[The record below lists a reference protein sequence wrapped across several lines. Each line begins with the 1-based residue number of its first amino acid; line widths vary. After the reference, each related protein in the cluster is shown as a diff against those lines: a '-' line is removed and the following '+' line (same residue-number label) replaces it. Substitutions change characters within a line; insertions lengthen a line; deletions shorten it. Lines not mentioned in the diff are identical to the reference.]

1 MAFKPSSSSDEM
13 VENHDINV
21 TPLVDVMLVLLI
33 IVMVAAPLATVNVPV
48 DLPSSSA
55 KPQPQP
61 NEPFYL
67 TVQEGMV
74 LTLGED
80 QVVTLDELSYALN
93 NALPSKEERIYLRA
107 DKELVYQDLMNVMN
121 TLVNSGYTQIALV
134 GEEVTPQERKVE
146 LGS

>member
-1 MAFKPSSSSDEM
+1 MGFQTSSDSDEL

-55 KPQPQP
+55 EATPLPD
-61 NEPFYL
+61 EPLFL
-67 TVQEGMV
+67 TVGKGLE

-80 QVVTLDELSYALN
+80 KTSTLEQ
-93 NALPSKEERIYLRA
+93 LPFDLPLLIEDQNQRIYLRA
-107 DKELVYQDLMNVMN
+107 DKSITYDELMKVMN
-121 TLVNSGYTQIALV
+121 TLVRAGYSQIALV
-134 GEEVTPQERKVE
+134 GLETPQ
-146 LGS
+146 G

>member
-1 MAFKPSSSSDEM
+1 MGFQTSSASDDL

-55 KPQPQP
+55 EATPLPD
-61 NEPFYL
+61 EPLFL
-67 TVQEGMV
+67 TVGKGLE

-80 QVVTLDELSYALN
+80 KTSTLEQ
-93 NALPSKEERIYLRA
+93 LPFDLPLIIEDQNQRIYLRA
-107 DKELVYQDLMNVMN
+107 DKSITYDELMKVMN
-121 TLVNSGYTQIALV
+121 TLVRAGYSQIALV
-134 GEEVTPQERKVE
+134 GLETPR
-146 LGS
+146 G

>member
-1 MAFKPSSSSDEM
+1 MGFQTSSDSDEL

-55 KPQPQP
+55 EATPLPD
-61 NEPFYL
+61 EPLFL
-67 TVQEGMV
+67 TVGKGLE

-80 QVVTLDELSYALN
+80 KTSTLEQ
-93 NALPSKEERIYLRA
+93 LPFDLPLIIEDQNQRIYLRA
-107 DKELVYQDLMNVMN
+107 DKSITYDELMKVMN
-121 TLVNSGYTQIALV
+121 TLVRAGYSQIALV
-134 GEEVTPQERKVE
+134 GLETPR
-146 LGS
+146 G

>member
-1 MAFKPSSSSDEM
+1 MGFQTSSNSDEL

-55 KPQPQP
+55 EATPLPD
-61 NEPFYL
+61 EPLFL
-67 TVQEGMV
+67 TVGKGLE

-80 QVVTLDELSYALN
+80 KTSTLEQ
-93 NALPSKEERIYLRA
+93 LPFDLPLLIEDQNQRIYLRA
-107 DKELVYQDLMNVMN
+107 DKSITYDELMKVMN
-121 TLVNSGYTQIALV
+121 TLVRAGYSQIALV
-134 GEEVTPQERKVE
+134 GLETPQ
-146 LGS
+146 G

>member
-1 MAFKPSSSSDEM
+1 MGFQTSSDSDEL

-55 KPQPQP
+55 EATPLPD
-61 NEPFYL
+61 EPLFL
-67 TVQEGMV
+67 TVGKGLE

-80 QVVTLDELSYALN
+80 KTSTLEQLSFD
-93 NALPSKEERIYLRA
+93 LPLLIEDQNRRIYLRA
-107 DKELVYQDLMNVMN
+107 DKSVTYDELMKVMN
-121 TLVNSGYTQIALV
+121 TLIRAGYSQIALV
-134 GEEVTPQERKVE
+134 GLETPQ
-146 LGS
+146 G

>member
-1 MAFKPSSSSDEM
+1 MGFQTSSDSDEL

-55 KPQPQP
+55 EATPLPD
-61 NEPFYL
+61 EPLFL
-67 TVQEGMV
+67 TVGKGLE

-80 QVVTLDELSYALN
+80 KTSTLEQ
-93 NALPSKEERIYLRA
+93 LPFDLPLLIEDQNQRIYLRA
-107 DKELVYQDLMNVMN
+107 DKSITYDELMKVMN
-121 TLVNSGYTQIALV
+121 TLVRAGYSQIALV
-134 GEEVTPQERKVE
+134 SLETPQ
-146 LGS
+146 G

>member
-1 MAFKPSSSSDEM
+1 MGFQTSSDSDEL

-55 KPQPQP
+55 EATPLPD
-61 NEPFYL
+61 EPLFL
-67 TVQEGMV
+67 TVGKGLE

-80 QVVTLDELSYALN
+80 KTSTLEQ
-93 NALPSKEERIYLRA
+93 LPFDLPLLLEDQNQRIYLRA
-107 DKELVYQDLMNVMN
+107 DKSITYDELMKVMN
-121 TLVNSGYTQIALV
+121 TLVRAGYSQIALV
-134 GEEVTPQERKVE
+134 GLETPQ
-146 LGS
+146 G

>member
-1 MAFKPSSSSDEM
+1 MGFQTSSDSDDL

-55 KPQPQP
+55 EATPLPD
-61 NEPFYL
+61 EPLFL
-67 TVQEGMV
+67 TVGKGLE

-80 QVVTLDELSYALN
+80 KTSTLEQ
-93 NALPSKEERIYLRA
+93 LPFDLPLIIEDQNQRIYLRA
-107 DKELVYQDLMNVMN
+107 DKSITYDELMKVMN
-121 TLVNSGYTQIALV
+121 TLVRAGYSQIALV
-134 GEEVTPQERKVE
+134 GLETPQ
-146 LGS
+146 G

>member
-1 MAFKPSSSSDEM
+1 MGFQTSSDSDEL

-55 KPQPQP
+55 EATPLPD
-61 NEPFYL
+61 EPLFL
-67 TVQEGMV
+67 TVGKGLE

-80 QVVTLDELSYALN
+80 KTSTLEQ
-93 NALPSKEERIYLRA
+93 LPFDLPLLIENQNQRIYLRA
-107 DKELVYQDLMNVMN
+107 DKSITYDELMKVMN
-121 TLVNSGYTQIALV
+121 TLVRAGYSQIALV
-134 GEEVTPQERKVE
+134 GLETPQ
-146 LGS
+146 G

>member
-1 MAFKPSSSSDEM
+1 MGFQTSSDSDDL

-55 KPQPQP
+55 EATPLPD
-61 NEPFYL
+61 EPLFL
-67 TVQEGMV
+67 TVGKGLE

-80 QVVTLDELSYALN
+80 KTSTLEQ
-93 NALPSKEERIYLRA
+93 LPFDLPLIIEDQNQRIYLRA
-107 DKELVYQDLMNVMN
+107 DKSITYDELMKVMN
-121 TLVNSGYTQIALV
+121 TLVRAGYSQIALV
-134 GEEVTPQERKVE
+134 GLEMPR
-146 LGS
+146 G

>member
-1 MAFKPSSSSDEM
+1 MGFQTSSDSDEL

-55 KPQPQP
+55 EATPLPD
-61 NEPFYL
+61 EPLFL
-67 TVQEGMV
+67 TVGKGLE

-80 QVVTLDELSYALN
+80 KTSTLEQ
-93 NALPSKEERIYLRA
+93 LPFDLPLLIEGQNQRIYLRA
-107 DKELVYQDLMNVMN
+107 DKSITYDELMKVMN
-121 TLVNSGYTQIALV
+121 TLVRAGYSQIALV
-134 GEEVTPQERKVE
+134 GLETPQ
-146 LGS
+146 G

>member
-1 MAFKPSSSSDEM
+1 MGFQTSSDSDDL

-55 KPQPQP
+55 EATPLPD
-61 NEPFYL
+61 EPLFL
-67 TVQEGMV
+67 TVGRGLE

-80 QVVTLDELSYALN
+80 KTSTLEQ
-93 NALPSKEERIYLRA
+93 LPFDLPLIVEDQNQRIYLRA
-107 DKELVYQDLMNVMN
+107 DKSITYDELMKVMN
-121 TLVNSGYTQIALV
+121 TLVRAGYSQIALV
-134 GEEVTPQERKVE
+134 GLETPQ
-146 LGS
+146 G

>member
-1 MAFKPSSSSDEM
+1 MGFQTSSDSDEL

-55 KPQPQP
+55 EATPLPD
-61 NEPFYL
+61 EPLFL
-67 TVQEGMV
+67 TVGKGLE

-80 QVVTLDELSYALN
+80 KTSTLEQ
-93 NALPSKEERIYLRA
+93 LPFDLPLLIEDQNQRIYLRA
-107 DKELVYQDLMNVMN
+107 DKSITYDELMKVMN
-121 TLVNSGYTQIALV
+121 TLVRAGYSQIALV
-134 GEEVTPQERKVE
+134 GLETTQ
-146 LGS
+146 G

>member
-1 MAFKPSSSSDEM
+1 MGFQTSSDSDEL

-55 KPQPQP
+55 EATPLPD
-61 NEPFYL
+61 EPLFL
-67 TVQEGMV
+67 TVGKGLE

-80 QVVTLDELSYALN
+80 KTSTLEQ
-93 NALPSKEERIYLRA
+93 LPFDLPLLFEDQNQRIYLRA
-107 DKELVYQDLMNVMN
+107 DKSITYDELMKVMN
-121 TLVNSGYTQIALV
+121 TLVRAGYSQIALV
-134 GEEVTPQERKVE
+134 GLETPQ
-146 LGS
+146 G

>member
-1 MAFKPSSSSDEM
+1 MGFQTSSDSDEL

-55 KPQPQP
+55 EATPLPD
-61 NEPFYL
+61 EPLFL
-67 TVQEGMV
+67 TVGKGLE

-80 QVVTLDELSYALN
+80 KTSTLEQ
-93 NALPSKEERIYLRA
+93 LPFDLPLLIEDQNRRIYLRA
-107 DKELVYQDLMNVMN
+107 DKSITYDELMKVMN
-121 TLVNSGYTQIALV
+121 TLVRAGYSQIALV
-134 GEEVTPQERKVE
+134 GLETPQ
-146 LGS
+146 G

>member
-1 MAFKPSSSSDEM
+1 MGFQTSSDSDEL

-55 KPQPQP
+55 EATPLPDKPL
-61 NEPFYL
+61 FL
-67 TVQEGMV
+67 TIGKGLE

-80 QVVTLDELSYALN
+80 KTSTLEQLSYD
-93 NALPSKEERIYLRA
+93 LPLLIEDQNQRIYLRG
-107 DKELVYQDLMNVMN
+107 DKSITYDELMKVMN
-121 TLVNSGYTQIALV
+121 TLIRAGYSQIALV
-134 GEEVTPQERKVE
+134 GLEAPQ
-146 LGS
+146 G